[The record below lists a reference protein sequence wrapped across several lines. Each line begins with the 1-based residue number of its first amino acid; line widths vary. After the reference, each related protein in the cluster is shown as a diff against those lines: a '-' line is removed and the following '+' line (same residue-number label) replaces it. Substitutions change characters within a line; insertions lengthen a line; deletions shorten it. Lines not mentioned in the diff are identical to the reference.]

1 MPEQNE
7 EKKIDVWSFGLVSST
22 RIETLVD
29 GVLAIA
35 VTLLVLEL
43 SIDEHVLE
51 AISHGN
57 LIAISGELMGYIF
70 GFLVIG
76 IYWVVHH
83 FMFHFIKRSD
93 GVIVWLTILF
103 LIFAALVPLAT
114 KVNNAYEYQSQ
125 FGTLFY
131 TLTTVISILL
141 LLVMWIYATRG
152 YRLVDKNLDKK
163 TIKFVTNTIII
174 GTAIYLISIV
184 GSYIISEIGY
194 LAYVSLVY
202 MIIAT
207 AYGDHIPFS
216 KRR

>member
-7 EKKIDVWSFGLVSST
+7 EKKMDVWSFGLVSST

-43 SIDEHVLE
+43 SVDTHVLE

-57 LIAISGELMGYIF
+57 FLAISGELMGYIF

-103 LIFAALVPLAT
+103 LMFAALVPLAT
-114 KVNNAYEYQSQ
+114 KVNNTYEYQSQ

-131 TLTTVISILL
+131 TFTTVVSILL

-163 TIKFVTNTIII
+163 TIMFVTKTIII
-174 GTAIYLISIV
+174 GTVIYLISIV
-184 GSYIISEIGY
+184 GSYIIPEIGY
-194 LAYVSLVY
+194 LAYVSLAY

-207 AYGDHIPFS
+207 SYGDHIPFS